1 MLVRQT
7 LKHCAWRPLKR
18 FLGSYENVLW
28 IQQIVF
34 MKSEHKLLKENVL
47 KFVYQTPEE
56 KESPKTFSVSVTITI
71 ETRKF

>member
-1 MLVRQT
+1 
-7 LKHCAWRPLKR
+7 
-18 FLGSYENVLW
+18 
-28 IQQIVF
+28 